1 VSVRRNLKKLAQ
13 LSPTPLPESVTG
25 GYYVRGDVADGL
37 AATAKAMENDVTAFY
52 KWMHDVKVQIRES
65 ISNLTLVSKEE
76 AASILGLSVAG
87 VGRKMKSRALKV
99 VYIDARPRFKLS
111 ELARFIDAHE
121 KDEPRRRRRK

>member
-37 AATAKAMENDVTAFY
+37 AATAKAMENDVTA
-52 KWMHDVKVQIRES
+52 
-65 ISNLTLVSKEE
+65 
-76 AASILGLSVAG
+76 VAG

>member
-1 VSVRRNLKKLAQ
+1 
-13 LSPTPLPESVTG
+13 
-25 GYYVRGDVADGL
+25 
-37 AATAKAMENDVTAFY
+37 
-52 KWMHDVKVQIRES
+52 MHDVKVQIRES

-87 VGRKMKSRALKV
+87 VGRKMQSGALQV

-121 KDEPRRRRRK
+121 KQEPRRRKRKA